1 MAVTSIW
8 PIKGRIDTVINYA
21 RNPEKT
27 TETTHRSL
35 SALHEIEGV
44 IEYAADDMKTETR
57 AYVTCLN
64 LQSEETAAKEFME
77 TKRLMQNE
85 GGRVC
90 YHGYQSFK
98 ADEVD
103 AAAAHQIG
111 VELAKELWGDRF
123 QVVIATHLNTGH
135 FHNHFVIN
143 SVSDVDGKKFY
154 NSPADYRRMR
164 EVSDRLCREAHI
176 SVLDNTDRRGK
187 NYGEWSAE
195 KNGKPTLRGKIREDI
210 DRAVQGSTTE
220 RDFIRIMK
228 EMGYEVVTTTS
239 TGAPRAHPIV
249 RIVDG
254 DKHFRLETLGEFYE
268 LDSIKQRIQ
277 NNTRRKNPF
286 PELKE
291 DTTAPYY
298 HYKEGAKKAS
308 GLYRLYLYYCY
319 ELHIIH
325 HQPASV
331 KKVSAFLREDVIKL
345 DQYIAQADFLGRTGI
360 TTMDELVSRKTDKES
375 QIAALMESR
384 TGLRNELKRCQ
395 RKGDESG
402 IAETKARLDE
412 LSKELKT
419 CRKEVKLCTAIAERS
434 EQVQKNLEQLQQ
446 QEIERKENTTDE
458 LFVRRSSRTGRE
470 DVPQRG

>member
-1 MAVTSIW
+1 VA
-8 PIKGRIDTVINYA
+8 
-21 RNPEKT
+21 
-27 TETTHRSL
+27 
-35 SALHEIEGV
+35 
-44 IEYAADDMKTETR
+44 
-57 AYVTCLN
+57 
-64 LQSEETAAKEFME
+64 
-77 TKRLMQNE
+77 
-85 GGRVC
+85 
-90 YHGYQSFK
+90 
-98 ADEVD
+98 
-103 AAAAHQIG
+103 
-111 VELAKELWGDRF
+111 
-123 QVVIATHLNTGH
+123 
-135 FHNHFVIN
+135 
-143 SVSDVDGKKFY
+143 
-154 NSPADYRRMR
+154 
-164 EVSDRLCREAHI
+164 
-176 SVLDNTDRRGK
+176 
-187 NYGEWSAE
+187 
-195 KNGKPTLRGKIREDI
+195 
-210 DRAVQGSTTE
+210 
-220 RDFIRIMK
+220 
-228 EMGYEVVTTTS
+228 
-239 TGAPRAHPIV
+239 
-249 RIVDG
+249 
-254 DKHFRLETLGEFYE
+254 
-268 LDSIKQRIQ
+268 
-277 NNTRRKNPF
+277 
-286 PELKE
+286 E

-360 TTMDELVSRKTDKES
+360 TTMDELVDHKADKER
-375 QIAALMESR
+375 QITALMESR

-402 IAETKARLDE
+402 IEGTKARLDE